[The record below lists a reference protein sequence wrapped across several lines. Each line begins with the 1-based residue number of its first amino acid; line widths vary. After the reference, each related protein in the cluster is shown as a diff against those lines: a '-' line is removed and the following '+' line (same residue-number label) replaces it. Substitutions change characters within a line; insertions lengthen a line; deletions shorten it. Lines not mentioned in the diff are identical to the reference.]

1 MMISTKKANARIEA
15 LFTELDNCG
24 CNVSIHNAKTGEV
37 LKPDTTAIFA
47 GIQAGLLAATELLE
61 HPINSTTDKESVIAA
76 TLKTASKIYLRRHEN
91 RFDEIAAEVAAAAES
106 EGADN
111 A

>member
-1 MMISTKKANARIEA
+1 MISTKKANARIEA

-24 CNVSIHNAKTGEV
+24 CNVSIHNAETGEV
-37 LKPDTTAIFA
+37 VKPDTTAIFA
-47 GIQAGLLAATELLE
+47 GIQAGLLVATELIE
-61 HPINSTTDKESVIAA
+61 HPINSATNKESVMAA
-76 TLKTASKIYLRRHEN
+76 TIKTASKIYLRRSEK

-106 EGADN
+106 EGKDN